1 MLKPEDFFD
10 LSNFEHKAIF
20 DNIEYVWE
28 VIPKI
33 EDYIKQ
39 VIQQGGKPSKISGE
53 IMDGAYL
60 IGDDI
65 VIGEGTVVEPG
76 AYIKGPTIIG
86 KNTQVRQGAYVRG
99 SVLVGDNCVVG
110 HTTEI
115 KNAIMLNG
123 AKAGHFAYIGDSI
136 LGQEVNLGAGTK
148 LANFKFENLALTGQA
163 STRQAST
170 KQDSTGQASTRQAST
185 RQASSITIRVN
196 DRIYETGLRKLGG
209 ILGDRTETG
218 CNSVTGPGTLLGPKC
233 VVYPNTTIKGY
244 YPANSVI
251 KSTQGLEI
259 NIHKG

>member
-1 MLKPEDFFD
+1 MLKPEDFFN
-10 LSNFEHKAIF
+10 LSDFEQKAIF
-20 DNIEYVWE
+20 DNVEYVWE

-39 VIQQGGKPSKISGE
+39 VIQQRGKSSKILGQ

-65 VIGEGTVVEPG
+65 AIGEGTVVEPG
-76 AYIKGPTIIG
+76 VYIKGPTIIG
-86 KNTQVRQGAYVRG
+86 KNTQVRQGAYIRG

-136 LGQEVNLGAGTK
+136 LGKEVNLGAGTK
-148 LANFKFENLALTGQA
+148 LANFKFENLALTGQT
-163 STRQAST
+163 STRQAF
-170 KQDSTGQASTRQAST
+170 
-185 RQASSITIRVN
+185 SITIRVN
-196 DRIYETGLRKLGG
+196 DRIFETGLRKLGG

-218 CNSVTGPGTLLGPKC
+218 CNSVTSPGTLLGPKC

-244 YPANSVI
+244 YPANSII

-259 NIHKG
+259 SIHKG